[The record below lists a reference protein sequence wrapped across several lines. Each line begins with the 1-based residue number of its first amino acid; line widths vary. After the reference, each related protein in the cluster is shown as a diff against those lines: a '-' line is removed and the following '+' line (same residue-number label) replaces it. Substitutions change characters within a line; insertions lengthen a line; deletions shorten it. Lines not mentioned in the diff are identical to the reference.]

1 MASSSKIARWV
12 RATLLG
18 PFITCWTI
26 VTAASILLPSDLYS
40 RIFFDVD
47 TWALGMWLVSLF
59 ASAVAVCL
67 IAVDVTFLK
76 YGLRRLPSGGSGLF
90 SSMLAPIAVWIVWAV
105 IPTSDQIPF
114 LVLSL
119 AGGLWIGAASVR
131 LLFGKRP

>member
-1 MASSSKIARWV
+1 MASSSKIAKWI
-12 RATLLG
+12 RATLMG

-26 VTAASILLPSDLYS
+26 VTAASLLLPSELYQ

-67 IAVDVTFLK
+67 VAVDVVFLK
-76 YGLRRLPSGGSGLF
+76 LKLRRLPSGGRGLF

-105 IPTSDQIPF
+105 IPPAEQIPL

-119 AGGLWIGAASVR
+119 AAGLWIGAASVR
-131 LLFGKRP
+131 LVFGKRP

>member
-1 MASSSKIARWV
+1 MASSSKIAKWV
-12 RATLLG
+12 RATLIG

-26 VTAASILLPSDLYS
+26 VTAASILLPSDLFQ
-40 RIFFDVD
+40 RVFFDVD

-67 IAVDVTFLK
+67 IAVDVVFLK
-76 YGLRRLPSGGSGLF
+76 YELRRLPCGGRGLF

-105 IPTSDQIPF
+105 IPSSDQIPF
-114 LVLSL
+114 LVLTL
-119 AGGLWIGAASVR
+119 AGGLWLGAAAVR

>member
-1 MASSSKIARWV
+1 MASSTKISKWA

-18 PFITCWTI
+18 PFITCWSI
-26 VTAASILLPSDLYS
+26 VTAASILLPADLFS

-47 TWALGMWLVSLF
+47 TWALGMWLVSFF
-59 ASAVAVCL
+59 AAAVTVCL
-67 IAVDVTFLK
+67 IAVDVIFLK
-76 YGLRRLPSGGSGLF
+76 WKLRRLPTGGRGLF
-90 SSMLAPIAVWIVWAV
+90 SSMLAPIAVWVVWAV
-105 IPTSDQIPF
+105 VPPSEQIPW